1 MNHEIKNVGYFFF
14 QKHIYNTLILVS
26 ATGIILVLLAL
37 KIPNA
42 VYQQGMSAFS
52 WLLTPATVCFALPLY
67 RQVKVLIKN
76 LHAIL
81 AGVLSGTVTRLVSVF
96 LLGRLFRMDRTMMI
110 SLLRKSVTTAT
121 GAPVSEAMGGV
132 GSITVAAIIATGIW
146 GSVLGP
152 ALCRWFRIADHIAW
166 GTAIGKRPL

>member
-1 MNHEIKNVGYFFF
+1 MKKNLGSFFP
-14 QKHIYNTLILVS
+14 KHIYKTLIRVS
-26 ATGIILVLLAL
+26 IAGIILALLAL

-81 AGVLSGTVTRLVSVF
+81 AGVLSGTVTSLVSVF
-96 LLGRLFRMDRTMMI
+96 LLGRLFRMDRTMLI
-110 SLLRKSVTTAT
+110 SLLPKSVTTAI
-121 GAPVSEAMGGV
+121 GASVSESLGGV
-132 GSITVAAIIATGIW
+132 GSITVAAIIATGIP

-152 ALCRWFRIADHIAW
+152 ALSKWFGIADPIAW